1 MGVVL
6 SSVMDTYCLTERKIS
21 GEIKKMEQ
29 CLRGRVEKALDGER
43 KGGVRWSDNFIMGT
57 EPKNNYF

>member
-6 SSVMDTYCLTERKIS
+6 SSVMDTYCVTERKIS

-29 CLRGRVEKALDGER
+29 CLQGRVERALDGER
-43 KGGVRWSDNFIMGT
+43 KGGVRWSDHFILST
-57 EPKNNYF
+57 EPKNN